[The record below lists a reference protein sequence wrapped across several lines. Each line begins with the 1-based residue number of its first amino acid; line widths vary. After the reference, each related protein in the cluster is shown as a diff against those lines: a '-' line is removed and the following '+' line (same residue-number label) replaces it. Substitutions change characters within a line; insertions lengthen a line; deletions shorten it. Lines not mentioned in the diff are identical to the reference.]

1 MALKFKVTG
10 TRTVCGTEPGGSF
23 SIEEDRARPGYVG
36 KKKKDA
42 ESGVNI
48 PALLLANL
56 VEPADASTKKWA
68 SELEGSQFATQYGA
82 AESEGDSTANA

>member
-1 MALKFKVTG
+1 MALKFKVSG
-10 TRTVCGTEPGGSF
+10 TRTVCGAEPGETF

-36 KKKKDA
+36 PKKKQ

-68 SELEGSQFATQYGA
+68 SELEGSQFATQYGN
-82 AESEGDSTANA
+82 AEPEGDTKTNG